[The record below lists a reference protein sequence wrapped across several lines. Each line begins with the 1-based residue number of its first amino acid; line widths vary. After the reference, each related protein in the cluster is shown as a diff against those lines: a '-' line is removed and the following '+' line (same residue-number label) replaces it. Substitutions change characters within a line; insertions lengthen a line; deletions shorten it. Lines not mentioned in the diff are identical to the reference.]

1 MRLLLAD
8 HSLLFPPKVHFHI
21 PLNFPKSSNKLGG
34 KFQDKVVMI
43 TGASSGIGLES
54 ARKFAANDAT
64 VILVARTLSKLEE
77 QVSII
82 RKHGGEPTPFPAT

>member
-43 TGASSGIGLES
+43 TGASSGIGLET
-54 ARKFAANDAT
+54 ARKFAANRAR
-64 VILVARTLSKLEE
+64 VLLVARSAETLREVVE
-77 QVSII
+77 VI